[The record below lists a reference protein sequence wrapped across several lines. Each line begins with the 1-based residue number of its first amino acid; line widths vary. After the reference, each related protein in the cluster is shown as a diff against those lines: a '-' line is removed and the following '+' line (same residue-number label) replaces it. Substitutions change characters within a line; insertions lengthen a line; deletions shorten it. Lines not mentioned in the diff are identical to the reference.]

1 MRVLATRALRGIAY
15 GWLSVSLAL
24 VLSARGYSPTAVGAL
39 LALALGAGAIF
50 AALSGTLTR
59 RFGRR
64 LTLTGASLL
73 MAVSG
78 ALLADGRDAF
88 ATIAA
93 FALGTVSAGTQDVG
107 PFAAL
112 EQTLIADVAGRNAT
126 AVFGRY
132 NLVGAFTIALGAS
145 LAAIVP
151 AGLAP
156 WGYAAIGLA
165 LAALYASLP
174 AVAVPPE
181 PARAANTGPPS
192 RAIEKLAALFAVDAF
207 AGGIVVQSF
216 LAYWFVVRFGAG
228 AHVLGLLFFGANTLG
243 ATSLLLAAPL
253 AKRIGLVR
261 TMVFTHLPSH
271 VLLIAV
277 PLMPNFESAAL
288 ALLGRFALSQMDQ
301 PTRQALVMAV
311 ASPADRPRAAGLT
324 NAVRPAAAAFG
335 PLISGFALTGAALG
349 LPFFLSSGLKAA
361 YDLTILAQFHDLD
374 AQLAVD

>member
-1 MRVLATRALRGIAY
+1 M
-15 GWLSVSLAL
+15 
-24 VLSARGYSPTAVGAL
+24 GAL
-39 LALALGAGAIF
+39 LALALGTGAVF
-50 AALSGTLTR
+50 AALAGPLSS

-64 LTLTGASLL
+64 GTLTGASLL

-78 ALLADGRDAF
+78 ALLADGRDAL
-88 ATIAA
+88 ATIVA
-93 FALGTVSAGTQDVG
+93 FALGTLSAGTQDVG

-126 AVFGRY
+126 SIFGRY
-132 NLVGAFTIALGAS
+132 SLVGAFTIALGAS
-145 LAAIVP
+145 VAAVVP
-151 AGLAP
+151 AGGAP
-156 WGYAAIGLA
+156 WGYALIGLA

-174 AVAVPPE
+174 AVAVPP
-181 PARAANTGPPS
+181 PSPRAAIAGPPS

-216 LAYWFVVRFGAG
+216 LAYWFVVRFDAD
-228 AHVLGLLFFGANTLG
+228 ARVLGLLFFAANTLG
-243 ATSLLLAAPL
+243 ACSLLLAAPL

-288 ALLGRFALSQMDQ
+288 ALLARFALSQMDQ

-311 ASPADRPRAAGLT
+311 AVPADRPRAAGLT

-335 PLISGFALTGAALG
+335 PLISGFAVTSAALG
-349 LPFFLSSGLKAA
+349 LPFFLAGGLKTA
-361 YDLTILAQFHDLD
+361 YDLAILAQFHNLD
-374 AQLAVD
+374 AQLARD